1 MRTQK
6 GAFYFDVWACM
17 TVAKFGAWDDQ
28 LTRKIS
34 GVIKVYK
41 TNTHTPNRLS
51 YSCGVETISQES
63 NKCTNMN
70 QHLASFYLR
79 LRRKLKCK
87 ETLHVLL
94 DIIDIIISTT
104 TTKIQCI
111 FDLIKYKCPYTVMY
125 CDTHCKVYSLKCY
138 TCKQK

>member
-17 TVAKFGAWDDQ
+17 TVVKFGAWDDQ

-41 TNTHTPNRLS
+41 TNTHTPNTLS

-63 NKCTNMN
+63 NKCTNK
-70 QHLASFYLR
+70 HEPASSILLFEAT
-79 LRRKLKCK
+79 K
-87 ETLHVLL
+87 ET
-94 DIIDIIISTT
+94 
-104 TTKIQCI
+104 
-111 FDLIKYKCPYTVMY
+111 
-125 CDTHCKVYSLKCY
+125 
-138 TCKQK
+138 